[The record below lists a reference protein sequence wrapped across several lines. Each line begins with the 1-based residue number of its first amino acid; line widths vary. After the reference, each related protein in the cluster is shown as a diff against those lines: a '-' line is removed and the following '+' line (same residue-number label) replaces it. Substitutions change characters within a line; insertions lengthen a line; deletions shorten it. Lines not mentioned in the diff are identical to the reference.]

1 MNPMVLLLIFALCIL
16 GILGAYTYIFVI
28 HNKFL
33 RELKMI
39 LDRLTKFQNDLEQI
53 ELHMKVINK
62 HIDHLKR

>member
-16 GILGAYTYIFVI
+16 GAYAYIFVI

-53 ELHMKVINK
+53 ELHMKVINT